1 MLMPVLIPM
10 SIPMLIPAHMS
21 MQCLGAYAYLP
32 TCPCTCL
39 LPTDMFMPTQTFFP
53 MTIHVC
59 MRISVLLSLSIS
71 IPMSLPAHVLILL
84 LVTCD
89 AHAYKE
95 TVLNALAAI
104 QNMSTSQCFVI
115 APPLAITALMRAAI
129 DGMSFS
135 APG

>member
-1 MLMPVLIPM
+1 MCV
-10 SIPMLIPAHMS
+10 SAS
-21 MQCLGAYAYLP
+21 VGSEASEGGCDDVEDSSAVVSFTSLGISF
-32 TCPCTCL
+32 C
-39 LPTDMFMPTQTFFP
+39 
-53 MTIHVC
+53 IREVC
-59 MRISVLLSLSIS
+59 GSLSLSIS
-71 IPMSLPAHVLILL
+71 IPMPLPAHVLILL

-104 QNMSTSQCFVI
+104 QNMRASQCFVI
-115 APPLAITALMRAAI
+115 APPLATTALMRAAI

>member
-1 MLMPVLIPM
+1 MAAANGYVY
-10 SIPMLIPAHMS
+10 
-21 MQCLGAYAYLP
+21 AYAS
-32 TCPCTCL
+32 
-39 LPTDMFMPTQTFFP
+39 

-59 MRISVLLSLSIS
+59 LHITVLVYLSIS
-71 IPMSLPAHVLILL
+71 IIMPLPVRVLSLL

-89 AHAYKE
+89 AHPYKE

-104 QNMSTSQCFVI
+104 QNMKASQCFVI